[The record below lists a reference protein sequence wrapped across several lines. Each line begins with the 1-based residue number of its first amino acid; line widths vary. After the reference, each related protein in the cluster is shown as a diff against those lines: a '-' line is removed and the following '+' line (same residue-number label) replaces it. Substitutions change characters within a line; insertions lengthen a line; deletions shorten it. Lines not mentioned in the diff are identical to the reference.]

1 MAVTVVKTNQNIAS
15 STVVKDTNANGS
27 MAANT
32 TSEGG
37 TLYSIEVINPNTDWV
52 YFKLINATT
61 GTVGT
66 TAAELVYPA
75 TASATSSVVFPK
87 GVYFNAGFTHWCV
100 LGAAESSTSAPT
112 SAVTITYVTV

>member
-1 MAVTVVKTNQNIAS
+1 MTVTVVKTNQNIAT
-15 STVVKDTNANGS
+15 STIVKDTNTNAT
-27 MAANT
+27 MALNT

-37 TLYSIEVINPNTDWV
+37 TLYSIEVINPNANWV

-66 TAAELVYPA
+66 TAGELVYPA
-75 TASATSSVVFPK
+75 TASATSSVVFPN

-100 LGAAESSTSAPT
+100 AGAADT
-112 SAVTITYVTV
+112 SAVAPSSAVTVTYVTV